1 MAKKQS
7 QAGNG
12 GNGGG
17 NAPLARAPEGMA
29 RIGSVANAPWFN
41 LRNGNVLYGKLINV
55 FERPDERSKTGKSKF
70 FQVETME
77 YSDPVTGE
85 VIACEVREGRGD
97 DAATA
102 NVEPGTIVNLNYGP
116 KTKDLEPFV
125 KEILQGAE
133 YVVCCIVNGEKFK
146 IKNGQTMWPVE
157 TFAKQTKAATPLDEP
172 DFEDAT
178 PEAEAGSE
186 GAQASA

>member
-1 MAKKQS
+1 MAKKERGTAAS
-7 QAGNG
+7 
-12 GNGGG
+12 NGGG
-17 NAPLARAPEGMA
+17 NGTPVARAPEGMA

-41 LRNGNVLYGKLINV
+41 LRNGNVLYGMLVNV

-77 YSDPVTGE
+77 YSDPNTGE
-85 VIACEVREGRGD
+85 IIPCEVREGRGD
-97 DAATA
+97 DAATRT
-102 NVEPGTIVNLNYGP
+102 VEPGTIVNLNYGP

-133 YVVCCIVNGEKFK
+133 YKVCCIVNGEKFK

-157 TFAKQTKAATPLDEP
+157 VFAERTRAMKDLDEP
-172 DFEDAT
+172 DFDDA